1 MKLIIN
7 NLLQEFEAIQEK
19 SADVTKR
26 LKIAMRLADSNLSP
40 EQQHEAYYASIGANP
55 ALQGRLTP
63 PQQTAPQV
71 VRALVKVAKETPASK
86 KESSRKK
93 FTRKSVT
100 AAVRDKVYAFYAENK
115 DMTVAE
121 ACKVLEI
128 SAPTFRKILAG
139 DYDGVAPE
147 RISATVEAPFVP
159 EEA

>member
-26 LKIAMRLADSNLSP
+26 LKIAMRLAESNLSP
-40 EQQHEAYYASIGANP
+40 EQQHEAYYASVG
-55 ALQGRLTP
+55 T
-63 PQQTAPQV
+63 TAPQG
-71 VRALVKVAKETPASK
+71 RAPAPVNPLLAKPPVKLVKEAPAPK
-86 KESSRKK
+86 KESRKK

-115 DMTVAE
+115 DMTVSE
-121 ACKVLEI
+121 ACKVLEV
-128 SAPTFRKILAG
+128 SPPTFRKILAG
-139 DYDGVAPE
+139 DYDGVRPE

>member
-40 EQQHEAYYASIGANP
+40 EQQHEAYYASVGTNP
-55 ALQGRLTP
+55 APQGRLIP

-71 VRALVKVAKETPASK
+71 ARALVKIAKETPAPK
-86 KESSRKK
+86 KESRKK

-121 ACKVLEI
+121 ACKVLEV
-128 SAPTFRKILAG
+128 SPPTFRKILAG
-139 DYDGVAPE
+139 DYDGVRPE